1 MNKGEIL
8 RLLKCLNFHTKLA
21 KISTSYLRDWYDMSF
36 YLRETKSKQLEDFY
50 KICMAIP
57 SSWTF

>member
-1 MNKGEIL
+1 MDKGEIL
-8 RLLKCLNFHTKLA
+8 SLLKCLNF
-21 KISTSYLRDWYDMSF
+21 ISPSYLRDWYDMSF